1 MIIITSPNPL
11 GLAHSHT
18 HTYIPTLDKYAMGNY
33 SGEACLSGAVRTV
46 IARGMVGYREANRA
60 ASATLAL
67 ASDFDYKE
75 RGGRWRLSPNPF
87 SYLVCYEEG
96 CLFTSR

>member
-11 GLAHSHT
+11 GPAHSHT
-18 HTYIPTLDKYAMGNY
+18 HTYIPILDKYAMGNY

-60 ASATLAL
+60 ASATG
-67 ASDFDYKE
+67 SGE
-75 RGGRWRLSPNPF
+75 
-87 SYLVCYEEG
+87 
-96 CLFTSR
+96 

>member
-1 MIIITSPNPL
+1 
-11 GLAHSHT
+11 
-18 HTYIPTLDKYAMGNY
+18 MGNY